1 MRSAIPFSHH
11 SNGCLAAIRLV
22 AFDLDGTVLERGES
36 IDGAFCQALHRAA
49 AAGIRSTTAT
59 GRPLDFQLELL
70 RRHGLGEIAGVPHA
84 LIADE
89 RELFVLQ
96 DGAYRPHAAW
106 NERIRAEWDKLVEPA
121 LALMVLV
128 HARLLAGGHE
138 VRYMFDEAWAR
149 ARGNVS
155 LGLTRRDV
163 AIQAVAWLEEL
174 VAHAGLP
181 LAVNRNG
188 TLVQLYPA
196 SAGKGN
202 VLRELAGLWG
212 ITPAE
217 VLAIGDSLNDL
228 CMLDGRHGFGCAT
241 VANADPMIIELVAA
255 RGGHVSSARCARG
268 ALEALEA
275 ILRPEREALM

>member
-1 MRSAIPFSHH
+1 MRAVTAVHP
-11 SNGCLAAIRLV
+11 NGHPAAIRLI
-22 AFDLDGTVLERGES
+22 AFDLDGTVLERGEY
-36 IDGAFCQALHRAA
+36 IDGEFCRALCRAA

-59 GRPLDFQLELL
+59 GRPLDFQLDLL

-89 RELFVLQ
+89 RELFLLQ
-96 DGAYRPHAAW
+96 DGTYRPHTAW
-106 NERIRAEWDKLVEPA
+106 NDRIRVEWDGLVRLA
-121 LALMVLV
+121 LALMEQV
-128 HARLLAGGHE
+128 HARVLAAGHA
-138 VRYMFDEAWAR
+138 VRYMVDEAWAR

-155 LGLTRRDV
+155 LGLTSREM
-163 AIQAVAWLEEL
+163 AIQAVIWLEEL

-202 VLRELAGLWG
+202 VLRELARLWG
-212 ITPAE
+212 LAPEE

-228 CMLDGRHGFGCAT
+228 CMLDGRHGFCCAT
-241 VANADPMIIELVAA
+241 VANADPMIIELVAS
-255 RGGHVSSARCARG
+255 RGGYLSTERCARG
-268 ALEALEA
+268 TLEALEQL
-275 ILRPEREALM
+275 LRLA